1 MDKSF
6 NNISNSKI
14 YVNSST
20 FEVQSQLSTTLGK
33 ETIIGR
39 EKELQEIDERLNNSN
54 SLLLINGIGGIG
66 KSTIASY
73 YLHSQKEKLDYY
85 GFFESL
91 ESFTVELKPRL
102 KLNSSNEDELFMEA
116 LSTLSALEGNKL
128 LVFDDVKNIE
138 ANQDKIEKILALKES
153 GYKILLT
160 SREEIEEVEQYY
172 LDVLTLDDAK
182 ELFNSIYLVEDE
194 AVLEEILGYLD
205 CHAFFVEMTAKTLK
219 SKKTLTPEIIKEKFT
234 NGEFS
239 TIKRKRKESFN
250 DYLNELF
257 SFDELD
263 DEDRLL
269 LKKLSVL
276 PSISIKLKLLN
287 NFLSIKEEEQEDFED
302 LLNFLS
308 TKGWI
313 IRDRTH
319 YKLHQII
326 KDYIWKNHKPM
337 LSEIDSIV
345 LFFAKLIANAE
356 DIRTANLLKGYIVY
370 FESIDTTL
378 NRVEIYNEKITEFW
392 DNLGMLY
399 KHNGAYDKALPYY
412 VKVMK
417 IRKKVLGEEHPDTA
431 ISYGNLAGLY
441 RSKGE
446 YDKAEPLYKK
456 ALEIYKKVLGEEHP
470 STATSYNNLAELYSS
485 KGEYDKAEPLY
496 KKALEI
502 GEKVLGEEHPNTAI
516 SYNNLAELYRSKGEY
531 DKAELLYEKALEIR
545 EKVLGKEHPHTA
557 TNYNNLAELY
567 MAKGEY
573 EKAEPLY
580 EKALEIWK
588 KVLGEEHPDTAI
600 SYSNLGVFYYKQG
613 SIEEG
618 YELMRRAVEIRSEVL
633 PANHPNLIASKKC
646 LEIMKKSL

>member
-1 MDKSF
+1 MYESF

-20 FEVQSQLSTTLGK
+20 FEVQPQLSTTLGK

-66 KSTIASY
+66 KSTIAGY

-85 GFFESL
+85 GFFEDL

-116 LSTLSALEGNKL
+116 LSRLSSLEGNKL

-160 SREEIEEVEQYY
+160 SREEIEEIEQYY

-182 ELFNSIYLVEDE
+182 ELFNSIYEVKDED
-194 AVLEEILGYLD
+194 VLEEILGYLD

-219 SKKTLTPEIIKEKFT
+219 SKKTLTPKIIKEKFT

-263 DEDRLL
+263 DEEILM
-269 LKKLSVL
+269 LKQFSVL
-276 PSISIKLKLLN
+276 PSIEIEFE
-287 NFLSIKEEEQEDFED
+287 FLEDIFNRKEDEKFED
-302 LLNFLS
+302 ILNYL
-308 TKGWI
+308 TEKGWLSSFGNS
-313 IRDRTH
+313 

-326 KDYIWKNHKPM
+326 KDYIWTNHKPT

-378 NRVEIYNEKITEFW
+378 NRIEIYNEKITKFR
-392 DNLGMLY
+392 DNLGRLY
-399 KHNGAYDKALPYY
+399 YHCGAYDRALPYW

-417 IRKKVLGEEHPDTA
+417 IREKVLGEEHPDTA
-431 ISYGNLAGLY
+431 GSYNNLAVLYKLKGEYDKAEPLYKKALEIRQKVLGEEHPDTATSYGNLAGLY
-441 RSKGE
+441 MSKGE

-470 STATSYNNLAELYSS
+470 DTATSYGNLAGLYDS

-502 GEKVLGEEHPNTAI
+502 
-516 SYNNLAELYRSKGEY
+516 RQ
-531 DKAELLYEKALEIR
+531 
-545 EKVLGKEHPHTA
+545 
-557 TNYNNLAELY
+557 
-567 MAKGEY
+567 
-573 EKAEPLY
+573 
-580 EKALEIWK
+580 
-588 KVLGEEHPDTAI
+588 KVLGEEHPDTAT
-600 SYSNLGVFYYKQG
+600 SYGNLGVLYYEQRRVK
-613 SIEEG
+613 EG
-618 YELMRRAVEIRSEVL
+618 YELMRRVVEIHSKVL
-633 PANHPNLIASKKC
+633 PANHPALINSQKW
-646 LEIMKKSL
+646 LELMEKSL